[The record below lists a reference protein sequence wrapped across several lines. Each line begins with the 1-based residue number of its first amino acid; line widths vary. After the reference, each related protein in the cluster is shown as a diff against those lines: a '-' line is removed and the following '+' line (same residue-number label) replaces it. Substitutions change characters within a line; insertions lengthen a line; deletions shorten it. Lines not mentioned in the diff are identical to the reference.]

1 MTNRDEPQRRERVAL
16 VTGGSRGIGRSVV
29 EALLDDGFS
38 VAFCSRNP
46 EAMADAERELLEQW
60 PGKVVGATVDVRVQ
74 PQVAAWI
81 AGCAERFG
89 RIDCLVN
96 NAGLGAFAAVD
107 EIAPETFREVVET
120 NLFGV
125 YYAIHAAAPILRRQG
140 GGFIFNVGSL
150 AAKNPFAGGAAYN
163 ASKFGLLGLSEA
175 SMLDLR
181 HAGIRVISILP
192 GSVDTDFHAG
202 RRPEREWMLGP
213 EDVARPIVDCMRYPD
228 RALPSLIELRPSKP
242 PKK

>member
-1 MTNRDEPQRRERVAL
+1 MANEPQRVAL
-16 VTGGSRGIGRSVV
+16 VTGGSRGIGRAVV
-29 EALLDDGFS
+29 EALLGEGYA

-46 EAMADAERELLEQW
+46 DAVADAQAALLARW
-60 PGKVVGATVDVRVQ
+60 PGKIAGETVDVRQQ
-74 PQVAAWI
+74 PQVASWI
-81 AGCAERFG
+81 AAAADRFG

-96 NAGLGAFAAVD
+96 NAGLGTFGPVD
-107 EIAPETFREVVET
+107 EIAPESFREVLET
-120 NLFGV
+120 NLFGPF
-125 YYAIHAAAPILRRQG
+125 YAIAAATPILRKQG
-140 GGFIFNVGSL
+140 GGSIFNVGSL

-175 SMLDLR
+175 AMLDLR
-181 HAGIRVISILP
+181 HAGIRVVSILP

-202 RRPEREWMLGP
+202 RRPEREWMLAP
-213 EDVARPIVDCMRYPD
+213 EDVARAILDCMRYPD